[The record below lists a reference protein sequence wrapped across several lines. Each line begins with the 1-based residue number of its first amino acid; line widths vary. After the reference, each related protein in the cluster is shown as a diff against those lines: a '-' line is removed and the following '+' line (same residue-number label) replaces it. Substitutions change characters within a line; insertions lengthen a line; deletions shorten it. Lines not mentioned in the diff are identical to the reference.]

1 MCSSPNHIIRVG
13 PNGVVKVRL
22 SSNFSIKKILYLYQ
36 DDGTKLVRSDM
47 PLYTPCSCRILST
60 GARVW
65 SQLMRAYVVTPPS
78 GTPIQCVLHPQ
89 VVPAGPNSPT
99 FFPSYTEP
107 IHLTDDSIW
116 VLRFP
121 YVIIFILEYS
131 KFVFI

>member
-1 MCSSPNHIIRVG
+1 L
-13 PNGVVKVRL
+13 K
-22 SSNFSIKKILYLYQ
+22 FFYQKILYLDQ
-36 DDGTKLVRSDM
+36 DDGAKLVRSDM

-65 SQLMRAYVVTPPS
+65 SQLMRAYVVTPS
-78 GTPIQCVLHPQ
+78 STPIQCVLHPQ

-99 FFPSYTEP
+99 FFPSYTQP

-121 YVIIFILEYS
+121 YVIKLFLKKNFFCSMI
-131 KFVFI
+131 

>member
-1 MCSSPNHIIRVG
+1 
-13 PNGVVKVRL
+13 
-22 SSNFSIKKILYLYQ
+22 
-36 DDGTKLVRSDM
+36 M

-78 GTPIQCVLHPQ
+78 ATPIKCVLHPQ
-89 VVPAGPNSPT
+89 VVPAGPTAPT
-99 FFPSYTEP
+99 FFPSYSEP

-121 YVIIFILEYS
+121 YVIKCYS
-131 KFVFI
+131 SRNLHCYFFGI

>member
-1 MCSSPNHIIRVG
+1 
-13 PNGVVKVRL
+13 
-22 SSNFSIKKILYLYQ
+22 
-36 DDGTKLVRSDM
+36 M

-65 SQLMRAYVVTPPS
+65 SQLMRAYVVTPS
-78 GTPIQCVLHPQ
+78 SSTPIQCVLHPQ
-89 VVPAGPNSPT
+89 VLPAGPNSPT

-121 YVIIFILEYS
+121 FIYHDGEKTLYRPQNEEDLS
-131 KFVFI
+131 QCLVLRDLFSWKNKS

>member
-1 MCSSPNHIIRVG
+1 
-13 PNGVVKVRL
+13 
-22 SSNFSIKKILYLYQ
+22 
-36 DDGTKLVRSDM
+36 M

-65 SQLMRAYVVTPPS
+65 SQLMRAYVVTPS
-78 GTPIQCVLHPQ
+78 STPIQCVLHPQ

-99 FFPSYTEP
+99 FFPSYTQP

-121 YVIIFILEYS
+121 YVICFFLLNKISILNDLDLFIMMVKKLYIDH
-131 KFVFI
+131 KMKKI